1 MQVANRNARRR
12 SWPWLVAG
20 AAAACIAL
28 AWWSSCSREA
38 PQPPAIQA
46 TPSAAPA
53 TPPATPAPAA
63 STAPG
68 ADATAAPPSFPP
80 IASPRPLMTEP
91 ARTLEV
97 NGLLNSGFEWLA
109 DSTTDPPKYGAY
121 WLGAFDP
128 TPGNP
133 TCFVSEDG
141 PFRGGRFLR
150 LSLVTTEVLQKIA
163 TDPRGTE
170 HLVVSLA
177 LRTRR
182 NGQLRLVLED
192 GPGRRTT
199 LLLAAPDGGAPSDVR
214 VTDAAGAAVEP
225 LAVRD
230 EGNGWWRIAVDVGA
244 RFLAEHG
251 EAPIPRLD
259 LRLAAAGKPGA
270 LADVDE
276 IVARVSW
283 PAVSPAE
290 LRTSIE
296 AQVRQTLQT
305 WYLSEAEGGRG
316 LIDPQTGYV
325 AVTGCDVETGAPTA
339 PERSLGFH
347 TVHKL
352 LGKWLRESRRLGRT
366 DEIALWQP
374 WLARITRSLLA
385 NNFDPVTG
393 LPRSVLA
400 GTLAPDNDKAVTVH
414 AYVGALLDARELL
427 DDAELDAACLRQARA
442 MADRLL
448 ALRSE
453 HDKPEGSTAPPVW
466 NDKLGRFEGDLS
478 NWHGFLPHNLT
489 PQGEIESDKLYS
501 TSWAILTGRTFWY
514 EMLRSPAAIVRVHEA
529 APREGDL
536 PAVEAIAARFHRDWD
551 ASRYDLENDTDD
563 HYGYLTEDGLDMLER
578 AGGELPTVLA
588 LVQRATDHRLDRTA
602 SAADDTLWIQA
613 VRLGTACAGDSP
625 RAFGGPLG
633 LASLPPAVNP
643 ATAGLPLYRAA
654 LLELAANDFK
664 GRQLTNGQFTESF
677 FKDWEMVCIC
687 YRGNEQGDCRD
698 HPPEYWNGD
707 VGDTFGGPPYSAID
721 AQADAWRVA
730 GPAERPLILSR
741 LAILRD
747 VTDATMKR
755 RWGYLF
761 GLDPVVAR
769 QYALL
774 EKYVIGLSTK
784 SSAAVGYAMA
794 WMRLLPDL
802 PDEPLPAPP
811 TATLATA
818 DGGAVLEVRAPAG
831 SVIALP
837 SQAQPFVAP
846 ISDRD
851 PRLLALDLEAL
862 PGGLAGA
869 PRVTVGA
876 DGLARV
882 PLAQLAAGPGIV
894 QPLLVEPDGAV
905 AAIGAPVTL
914 P

>member
-1 MQVANRNARRR
+1 MHVANRSAGRP
-12 SWPWLVAG
+12 SWPRLA
-20 AAAACIAL
+20 AL
-28 AWWSSCSREA
+28 AAVTCVALTWWASCSREE
-38 PQPPAIQA
+38 PQPTATPAA
-46 TPSAAPA
+46 PSAAPA
-53 TPPATPAPAA
+53 PIAGA
-63 STAPG
+63 APG
-68 ADATAAPPSFPP
+68 ADAATVPPSFPP
-80 IASPRPLMTEP
+80 ITSPAALMTEP
-91 ARTLEV
+91 ASTLEV
-97 NGLLNSGFEWLA
+97 NGLLNSGFEWIA
-109 DSTTDPPKYGAY
+109 DSTSDPPKYGAY

-128 TPGNP
+128 AEGSA

-141 PFRGGRFLR
+141 PYRGGRFLR
-150 LSLVTTEVLQKIA
+150 LSHVTTEVLQKIA

-170 HLVVSLA
+170 RLVVSLA

-182 NGQLRLVLED
+182 GGELVLTLED

-199 LLLAAPDGGAPSDVR
+199 VKLVAPEGGAPSDVR
-214 VTDAAGAAVEP
+214 ATDASGAPVTP
-225 LAVRD
+225 LVVRD
-230 EGNGWWRIAVDVGA
+230 EGNGWWRLAVELGA
-244 RFLAEHG
+244 RFRTEHG
-251 EAPIPRLD
+251 EAPIPRLN
-259 LRLAAAGKPGA
+259 LRLDAGGPPGG

-276 IVARVSW
+276 VVARVSW

-290 LRTSIE
+290 LRDSIE

-305 WYLSEAEGGRG
+305 WFLPESEGGRG

-325 AVTGCDVETGAPTA
+325 AASGCDVETGAPTG

-352 LGKWLRESRRLGRT
+352 LAKWLREASRL
-366 DEIALWQP
+366 DWSEEIARWQP
-374 WLARITRSLLA
+374 WLARITRTLLA

-393 LPRSVLA
+393 LPRTVVA
-400 GTLAPDNDKAVTVH
+400 GTLAPENDKPVTVH

-427 DDAELDAACLRQARA
+427 DDAELGAACLGRARA

-448 ALRSE
+448 ALRRE
-453 HDKPEGSTAPPVW
+453 HDLPEGSTPPPVW
-466 NDKLGRFEGDLS
+466 NDKLGRFEGDVS
-478 NWHGFLPHNLT
+478 NWHGFLPDRVT
-489 PQGEIESDKLYS
+489 PQGQLETDKLYY

-514 EMLRSPAAIVRVHEA
+514 EMLRSPAAIVRVHQA
-529 APREGDL
+529 APRDGDL
-536 PAVEAIAARFHRDWD
+536 EAVEAIAARFHRNWD

-578 AGGELPTVLA
+578 AGAALPTVLA

-602 SAADDTLWIQA
+602 ASADDTLWIQA

-633 LASLPPAVNP
+633 LGGLPPEVNP
-643 ATAGLPLYRAA
+643 ATSGLPLYREA

-677 FKDWEMVCIC
+677 FKNWEMVCIC

-747 VTDATMKR
+747 VTDATMRR

-774 EKYVIGLSTK
+774 EKYVIGLTSK
-784 SSAAVGYAMA
+784 SPAAVGYAMA

-811 TATLATA
+811 VASLATA
-818 DGGAVLEVRAPAG
+818 EGTPAIEVRAPAG
-831 SVIALP
+831 SVVALP
-837 SQAQPFVAP
+837 SQEQPFPAP
-846 ISDRD
+846 LSDRD
-851 PRLLALDLEAL
+851 PRLLALDLGLL

-869 PRVTVGA
+869 PRVTLGA
-876 DGLARV
+876 EGVARLPV
-882 PLAQLAAGPGIV
+882 AQLAAQHGIV
-894 QPLLVEPDGAV
+894 QPLLLAADGAV
-905 AAIGAPVTL
+905 AAIGAPL
-914 P
+914 PLP

>member
-1 MQVANRNARRR
+1 MHVANRSDRPRGPRLA
-12 SWPWLVAG
+12 AG
-20 AAAACIAL
+20 VAAACLAVAGL
-28 AWWSSCSREA
+28 AWLTNCSRDE
-38 PQPPAIQA
+38 PQPAAAPAA
-46 TPSAAPA
+46 PSAAPE
-53 TPPATPAPAA
+53 TPPATPAAGA
-63 STAPG
+63 APG
-68 ADATAAPPSFPP
+68 ADAVPSFPP
-80 IASPRPLMTEP
+80 ITSPAALMSAPAS
-91 ARTLEV
+91 TLEV
-97 NGLLNSGFEWLA
+97 NGLLNSGFEWIA

-121 WLGAFDP
+121 WLGAFDA
-128 TPGNP
+128 TPGGASS
-133 TCFVSEDG
+133 FVSEDW
-141 PFRGGRFLR
+141 PYRGGRFLR
-150 LSLVTTEVLQKIA
+150 LSHVTTEVQQKIA

-170 HLVVSLA
+170 RLVVSLA

-182 NGQLRLVLED
+182 AGQLVLTLED

-199 LLLAAPDGGAPSDVR
+199 VVLAAPDGGAPSDVR
-214 VTDAAGAAVEP
+214 ATDAAGAAFTP
-225 LAVRD
+225 LVVRQED
-230 EGNGWWRIAVDVGA
+230 NGWWRLAVDLGA
-244 RFLAEHG
+244 RFQAEHG
-251 EAPIPRLD
+251 EAPIPRLN
-259 LRLAAAGKPGA
+259 LRLDGGGPPGA

-283 PAVSPAE
+283 PAISPAE
-290 LRTSIE
+290 LRDSIE
-296 AQVRQTLQT
+296 AQVRETLQT
-305 WYLSEAEGGRG
+305 WFLPEAEGGRG

-325 AVTGCDVETGAPTA
+325 AASGCDVETGAPMA
-339 PERSLGFH
+339 AERSLGFH

-352 LGKWLRESRRLGRT
+352 LMKWLREAQRLDRS
-366 DEIALWQP
+366 DEIARWQP
-374 WLARITRSLLA
+374 WLARITRTLLA

-393 LPRSVLA
+393 LPRTVVA
-400 GTLAPDNDKAVTVH
+400 GTLAPENDKPVTVH

-427 DDAELDAACLRQARA
+427 DDPELDAACLARSRA

-448 ALRSE
+448 ALRRE
-453 HDKPEGSTAPPVW
+453 HDLPEGSTPPPVW
-466 NDKLGRFEGDLS
+466 NDKLGRFEGDVS
-478 NWHGFLPHNLT
+478 NWHGFLPDRVT
-489 PQGEIESDKLYS
+489 PQGQLEVDKRYY

-529 APREGDL
+529 APRDGDL
-536 PAVEAIAARFHRDWD
+536 EAVEAIAARFHRDWD

-578 AGGELPTVLA
+578 AGGRLPTVLA

-602 SAADDTLWIQA
+602 AAIDDTLWIQA

-633 LASLPPAVNP
+633 LWGLPPAVNA
-643 ATAGLPLYRAA
+643 ATSGLPLYREA

-677 FKDWEMVCIC
+677 FKNWEMVCIC

-747 VTDATMKR
+747 VTDATMRR

-774 EKYVIGLSTK
+774 EKYVIGLTTK

-811 TATLATA
+811 VAALGTSE
-818 DGGAVLEVRAPAG
+818 GAPAIEVRAPAG
-831 SVIALP
+831 SVVALP
-837 SQAQPFVAP
+837 SQEQPFPAP

-851 PRLLALDLEAL
+851 PRLLALDLGLLA
-862 PGGLAGA
+862 GGLAGA
-869 PRVTVGA
+869 PRITVGA
-876 DGLARV
+876 EGVARLPV
-882 PLAQLAAGPGIV
+882 AQLAAQHGLV
-894 QPLLVEPDGAV
+894 QPLLLAADGAV
-905 AAIGAPVTL
+905 AAIGDPLQL

>member
-1 MQVANRNARRR
+1 MDVANRSARRPSGPR
-12 SWPWLVAG
+12 LVAL
-20 AAAACIAL
+20 AAAACVAL
-28 AWWSSCSREA
+28 IWWASCSREA
-38 PQPPAIQA
+38 PQPPASAPAAQA
-46 TPSAAPA
+46 APSAAPIAAGAAPGAEGA
-53 TPPATPAPAA
+53 TAPPSYPPIHSPAA
-63 STAPG
+63 SM
-68 ADATAAPPSFPP
+68 AAP
-80 IASPRPLMTEP
+80 AS
-91 ARTLEV
+91 TLEV
-97 NGLLNSGFEWLA
+97 NGLLNSGFEWIA

-121 WLGAFDP
+121 WLGAFDA
-128 TPGNP
+128 TPGG
-133 TCFVSEDG
+133 TASYVSEDG

-150 LSLVTTEVLQKIA
+150 LSHVTDEVLQKIA

-170 HLVVSLA
+170 RLVVSLA

-182 NGQLRLVLED
+182 GGQLALTLED

-199 LLLAAPDGGAPSDVR
+199 VKLAAPDGGAPSDVR
-214 VTDAAGAAVEP
+214 ATDGQGAAFAP
-225 LAVRD
+225 LVVRD
-230 EGNGWWRIAVDVGA
+230 EGNGWWRLAVDLGA
-244 RFLAEHG
+244 RFQAEHG
-251 EAPIPRLD
+251 EAPIPRLN
-259 LRLAAAGKPGA
+259 LRLDAEGPPGG

-283 PAVSPAE
+283 PSVSPAE
-290 LRTSIE
+290 LRDSIE
-296 AQVRQTLQT
+296 ALVRETLKT
-305 WYLSEAEGGRG
+305 WYLPEYEGGRG
-316 LIDPQTGYV
+316 LIDPQTGYL
-325 AVTGCDVETGAPTA
+325 AASGCDVETGAPTA

-352 LGKWLRESRRLGRT
+352 LAKWLREARRLEWSE
-366 DEIALWQP
+366 EIARWQP
-374 WLARITRSLLA
+374 WLARITRTLLA
-385 NNFDPVTG
+385 NNFDPETG
-393 LPRSVLA
+393 LPRTVVA
-400 GTLAPDNDKAVTVH
+400 GTLAPENDKPVTVH

-427 DDAELDAACLRQARA
+427 DDEQLDAACLGRARA

-448 ALRSE
+448 ALRRE
-453 HDKPEGSTAPPVW
+453 HDLPDGSTPPPVW
-466 NDKLGRFEGDLS
+466 NDKLGRFEGDVS
-478 NWHGFLPHNLT
+478 NWHGFLPDRVT
-489 PQGEIESDKLYS
+489 PQGQLETDKLYY

-514 EMLRSPAAIVRVHEA
+514 EMLRSPAAIVRVHQV

-536 PAVEAIAARFHRDWD
+536 EAVEAVAARFHRNWD

-578 AGGELPTVLA
+578 AGGQLPTVLA

-602 SAADDTLWIQA
+602 AAPDDTLWIQA

-633 LASLPPAVNP
+633 LYELPPAVNP
-643 ATAGLPLYRAA
+643 ATAALPLYREA

-677 FKDWEMVCIC
+677 FKNWEMVCIC

-698 HPPEYWNGD
+698 HPPDYWNGD

-747 VTDATMKR
+747 VTDATMRR

-774 EKYVIGLSTK
+774 EKYVIGLTTK
-784 SSAAVGYAMA
+784 SSAGVGYAMA

-802 PDEPLPAPP
+802 PDEPLPTPP
-811 TATLATA
+811 VAALAMA
-818 DGGAVLEVRAPAG
+818 DGAPVVEVRAPPG
-831 SVIALP
+831 SVVALP
-837 SQAQPFVAP
+837 SQEQPFPAP

-851 PRLLALDLEAL
+851 PRLLALDVGALE
-862 PGGLAGA
+862 GGLAGA

-876 DGLARV
+876 EGVARV
-882 PLAQLAAGPGIV
+882 PLAQLAAQHGSV
-894 QPLLVEPDGAV
+894 QPLLLAADGAV
-905 AAIGAPVTL
+905 AAIGAPL
-914 P
+914 PLP